1 MLLFIDIETVTETNN
16 YLNYPKRKIWAER
29 YCSEKVGTEEEWYY
43 DRAPIHAEFAKIV
56 CISVVARNTDRSIKK
71 ISFCGD
77 DEKQI
82 LSDFFQLLDSAPTAN
97 FGGHNVKSFDIP
109 FLCKRA
115 IINSLKIPKVL
126 DYGTYPAW
134 KMDAVVDTME
144 LRKRSAFLSTSLE
157 LIAVCLGLESPKGK
171 MSGAEVSATYWRSF
185 YNGIEQTHQIKLKEI
200 AEYCEGDATTS
211 LLIYEKICDPDK
223 ELIPATPGLF
233 DAPTG
238 NTKKAILTKETIEQL
253 LTVDYC
259 KNFASYEI
267 LLEKMQSEYEIAEE
281 MLWVLKEERNKKSCG
296 LPF

>member
-1 MLLFIDIETVTETNN
+1 MLLFIDIETVAETNDYPN
-16 YLNYPKRKIWAER
+16 YSKRKIWAER

-56 CISVVARNTDRSIKK
+56 CISVVARNTDGSIKK

-82 LSDFFQLLDSAPTAN
+82 LSDFFQLLNSAPMAN
-97 FGGHNVKSFDIP
+97 LGGHNVKAFDIP
-109 FLCKRA
+109 FICKRA
-115 IINSLKIPKVL
+115 IIDGLRIPKVL
-126 DYGTYPAW
+126 DYGTNPAW
-134 KMDAVVDTME
+134 KMDLVRDTME
-144 LRKRSAFLSTSLE
+144 MRKRSAFLSNSLE
-157 LIAVCLGLESPKGK
+157 LIAACLGLESPKKK
-171 MSGAEVSATYWRSF
+171 MNGAEVSTTYWRSF

-223 ELIPATPGLF
+223 ELILPAPGLF
-233 DAPTG
+233 DAPAE
-238 NTKKAILTKETIEQL
+238 TKKPILTKETIEQL
-253 LTVDYC
+253 LTIDYC

-267 LLEKMQSEYEIAEE
+267 LLEKLQSEYEISEE
-281 MLWVLKEERNKKSCG
+281 MFWVLKEERNKKSCG